1 MRADPPTVPSAGSR
15 VGAGWRRDPLPRD
28 PTVTAAAL
36 LPPLTA
42 LRLFTTWRF
51 APLLLGT
58 TAAAAVG
65 YGVAARSRP
74 GWSRSRAV
82 AFGAGLVVTVLAGS
96 SFVGVYDDTLFW
108 VRAVQNLL
116 LLMVVPM
123 LLALGAP
130 LTLLAASVPR
140 DRRPA
145 WRRVLRSRAARLLTG
160 PFAATVLLVA
170 PLMVLYLTPLYVA
183 TLRDGV
189 VSGAVGAGLVV
200 CGFVYF
206 WTRLRIDPTP
216 ASTPY
221 PVTLVLTIA
230 EMVGDAVLGI
240 VLWLGPT
247 LAAAYY
253 LGLHRGWGPDP
264 HIDQVLGAG
273 VLWIGGDVVGLPFL
287 GVVLWLFSREDA
299 RRARATDAELDAAEA
314 RAAELGAA
322 RTRAAEA
329 TGSDPAAEPA
339 PSRLWW
345 QDDPQLADRFRPRT

>member
-1 MRADPPTVPSAGSR
+1 M
-15 VGAGWRRDPLPRD
+15 
-28 PTVTAAAL
+28 TAAAL

-51 APLLLGT
+51 APLLLGASA
-58 TAAAAVG
+58 TAAAG
-65 YGVAARSRP
+65 YTVAARGRP
-74 GWSRSRAV
+74 GWPRGRAA
-82 AFGAGLVVTVLAGS
+82 AFGAGLVVAVLAGS

-130 LTLLAASVPR
+130 LTLLAAGVPE

-145 WRRVLRSRAARLLTG
+145 WRRVLRSRVARVLTG
-160 PFAATVLLVA
+160 PFAATVPLVA
-170 PLMVLYLTPLYVA
+170 PLMVVYLTPLYA
-183 TLRDGV
+183 MTLRDGV
-189 VSGAVGAGLVV
+189 VSGAVGTGLVA

-240 VLWLGPT
+240 VLWLGPAV
-247 LAAAYY
+247 AAAYY

-264 HIDQVLGAG
+264 HTDQVLGAG

-299 RRARATDAELDAAEA
+299 RRARATDAEVDAAETPA
-314 RAAELGAA
+314 PASGPESGADAA
-322 RTRAAEA
+322 
-329 TGSDPAAEPA
+329 PA

>member
-1 MRADPPTVPSAGSR
+1 M
-15 VGAGWRRDPLPRD
+15 
-28 PTVTAAAL
+28 TAAAL

-51 APLLLGT
+51 APLLLGASA
-58 TAAAAVG
+58 TAAAG
-65 YGVAARSRP
+65 YTVAARRRP
-74 GWSRSRAV
+74 GWPPGRAA
-82 AFGAGLVVTVLAGS
+82 AFGAGLVVAVVAGS
-96 SFVGVYDDTLFW
+96 SFVGVYDDMLFW
-108 VRAVQNLL
+108 VRAVQNLM

-130 LTLLAASVPR
+130 LTLLAAGVPE

-145 WRRVLRSRAARLLTG
+145 WRRVLHSRAARVLTG

-170 PLMVLYLTPLYVA
+170 PLMVLYLTPLYA
-183 TLRDGV
+183 MTLRDGV
-189 VSGAVGAGLVV
+189 VSGAVGTGLVA

-240 VLWLGPT
+240 VLWLGPAV
-247 LAAAYY
+247 AAAYY
-253 LGLHRGWGPDP
+253 PGLHRGWGPDP
-264 HIDQVLGAG
+264 HTDQVLGAG

-299 RRARATDAELDAAEA
+299 RRARATDAELDAAE
-314 RAAELGAA
+314 
-322 RTRAAEA
+322 T
-329 TGSDPAAEPA
+329 PAPASGPESGPDAGPA

>member
-1 MRADPPTVPSAGSR
+1 M
-15 VGAGWRRDPLPRD
+15 
-28 PTVTAAAL
+28 TAAAL

-51 APLLLGT
+51 APLLLGAST
-58 TAAAAVG
+58 TAAAA
-65 YGVAARSRP
+65 YTVAARGRP
-74 GWSRSRAV
+74 GWPRGRAA
-82 AFGAGLVVTVLAGS
+82 AFGAGLVVAVLAGS

-130 LTLLAASVPR
+130 LTLLAAGVPE

-145 WRRVLRSRAARLLTG
+145 WGRVLHSRAARALTG

-170 PLMVLYLTPLYVA
+170 PLMVLYLTPLYA
-183 TLRDGV
+183 MTLRDGV
-189 VSGAVGAGLVV
+189 VSGAVGTGLVA

-240 VLWLGPT
+240 VLWLGPAV
-247 LAAAYY
+247 AAAYY

-264 HIDQVLGAG
+264 HTDQVLGAG

-299 RRARATDAELDAAEA
+299 RRARATDAELDAAETPA
-314 RAAELGAA
+314 PASGPESGPDAA
-322 RTRAAEA
+322 
-329 TGSDPAAEPA
+329 PA